1 MSVLQVRDAL
11 LTVLPNATYHFRAD
25 EGSTKYIVWQE
36 AVESEG
42 SQWSDNTL
50 MNQVIIGTAEYF
62 TPDEYDP
69 NVDKIQKAFSD
80 ADISFTLTGI
90 EYIDETK
97 STHYTWQWSVICELG
112 GFYG

>member
-1 MSVLQVRDAL
+1 MSVLQIRDAL
-11 LTVLPNATYHFRAD
+11 LTVLLNDTHHFRAP

-36 AVESEG
+36 SAEADSE
-42 SQWSDNTL
+42 WADNTL
-50 MNQVIIGTAEYF
+50 DHQVITGLAEYF

-69 NVDKIQKAFSD
+69 NVDKIQKALSD
-80 ADISFTLTGI
+80 ADISFRLTDI